1 MTLNKQSAIALI
13 KRASKLKNEIN
24 SLKAKAKKVEAYYR
38 DTQIGL
44 NKISHIEDYLSPSIL
59 QKSLQTLEEL
69 DSDKATIPNHYDLA
83 VLVEDLPEVLDKVE
97 YLKRILKDF

>member
-44 NKISHIEDYLSPSIL
+44 NKISHIEDFLSPSIL
-59 QKSLQTLEEL
+59 QKSLQTLEEQ
-69 DSDKATIPNHYDLA
+69 DSDKITIPSHYDLA
-83 VLVEDLPEVLDKVE
+83 VLVKDLPEVLDKVE

>member
-13 KRASKLKNEIN
+13 KGASKLKNEID

-38 DTQIGL
+38 DTKIGL

-59 QKSLQTLEEL
+59 QKSLQTLEEH
-69 DSDKATIPNHYDLA
+69 DSDQITIPNHYDLA
-83 VLVEDLPEVLDKVE
+83 VLVKDLPEVLDKVRH
-97 YLKRILKDF
+97 LKRILKDF

>member
-1 MTLNKQSAIALI
+1 MTLNKQQAITLI
-13 KRASKLKNEIN
+13 KKAEKLKSEIDN
-24 SLKAKAKKVEAYYR
+24 LKAKAKKVEAYYR

-44 NKISHIEDYLSPSIL
+44 NKISHIEDFLSPSVL

-83 VLVEDLPEVLDKVE
+83 VLVTDLPEVLDKVE
-97 YLKRILKDF
+97 YLKSLLKNF